1 MKQTFYIDG
10 AQRTYEVTHQTH
22 RATDD
27 GTIQISR
34 IIDLDQMKVLAIE
47 GETAIM
53 TAPSRYIYEE
63 INRDDIVTYTRYMGL
78 DNIGRCYAWAL
89 PALT

>member
-1 MKQTFYIDG
+1 
-10 AQRTYEVTHQTH
+10 
-22 RATDD
+22 
-27 GTIQISR
+27 
-34 IIDLDQMKVLAIE
+34 
-47 GETAIM
+47 M

>member
-1 MKQTFYIDG
+1 MYIPGVGHTFCVNPALETGY
-10 AQRTYEVTHQTH
+10 
-22 RATDD
+22 TDD